1 MDEYRNYLIASKQT
15 SQNTLDK
22 YLISLS
28 SGSLGLSIVFV
39 NNIIKGNPIYCKS
52 FLTISWVLF
61 SITILLVLISFL
73 SSIYSFSKAISQ
85 TDSNKIQ
92 NEEPG
97 GTWNLITKILNIIG
111 VIFFLFGL
119 ILLLIFVSLNF

>member
-119 ILLLIFVSLNF
+119 ILLLIFVS

>member
-28 SGSLGLSIVFV
+28 SGSLGLSIIFV
-39 NNIIKGNPIYCKS
+39 NNIIKDNPIYCKS
-52 FLTISWVLF
+52 LLTISWVLF
-61 SITILLVLISFL
+61 PITILLVLISFL